1 MALTAF
7 EIDILKH
14 FSESFMHLSQ
24 EMKICIANFW
34 IKVVKSAETHV
45 HLDHDFNFETC
56 SPRLSA
62 HYKAHNL
69 ALLRLECRED
79 EGINNSK

>member
-34 IKVVKSAETHV
+34 KKVVKE
-45 HLDHDFNFETC
+45 
-56 SPRLSA
+56 RLVFFFGG
-62 HYKAHNL
+62 KK
-69 ALLRLECRED
+69 LE
-79 EGINNSK
+79 